1 VKKAAPAAAP
11 AEAPTE
17 AKAEQE
23 AAPIPPAPA
32 ADPSAR
38 IAQPRKVVSAS
49 FVR

>member
-1 VKKAAPAAAP
+1 MKKEAAPAAAP
-11 AEAPTE
+11 AEA
-17 AKAEQE
+17 AAEQEE

>member
-1 VKKAAPAAAP
+1 MKKEAAAP
-11 AEAPTE
+11 APAEAS
-17 AKAEQE
+17 AEQEE